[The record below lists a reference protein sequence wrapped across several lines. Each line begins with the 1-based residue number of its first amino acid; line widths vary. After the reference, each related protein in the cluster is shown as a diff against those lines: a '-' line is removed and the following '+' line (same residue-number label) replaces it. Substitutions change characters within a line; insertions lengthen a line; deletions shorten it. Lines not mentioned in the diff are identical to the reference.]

1 MRHAQF
7 RVGRARHACRFGT
20 YKSRRLIPWDRR
32 FRCLTHIA
40 EHCCQSKLIEKGK
53 GGLSTKGG
61 YAVPYPL
68 CCSFTSAYTF
78 TPVFPACFS
87 NLSMFEDSWP
97 HVVIDMLEACD
108 DPRSAWH
115 RRRNLFLP
123 LTTRRGTKRSA
134 ADDETDGSQTSHPVE
149 NEPGLCDAIISV
161 VARMKSG
168 ELLIAPVRLG
178 DLSTG
183 KAPDLPNLSLITQ
196 QQDSGFAFQVG
207 AVDVN
212 DIRGGELGAP
222 LLFSSLLRNDTD
234 ADTSLAALGHTW
246 IVPRQSACCL
256 CAARR
261 WREMRPIIGCDGY
274 RLMVLDPP
282 WHSKS
287 VQRAAKYTTRHK
299 RDILADL
306 VPAIRCVEAFSLE

>member
-1 MRHAQF
+1 MSIQTPF
-7 RVGRARHACRFGT
+7 SRVCELVCA
-20 YKSRRLIPWDRR
+20 
-32 FRCLTHIA
+32 
-40 EHCCQSKLIEKGK
+40 
-53 GGLSTKGG
+53 
-61 YAVPYPL
+61 PL
-68 CCSFTSAYTF
+68 PMNEASC
-78 TPVFPACFS
+78 
-87 NLSMFEDSWP
+87 WP
-97 HVVIDMLEACD
+97 HVVIDALEACD
-108 DPRSAWH
+108 DPRSAWR

-161 VARMKSG
+161 VARMKCG
-168 ELLIAPVRLG
+168 ELLLAPVRLG

-196 QQDSGFAFQVG
+196 QQDSGFAFPVG

-234 ADTSLAALGHTW
+234 ADTILAALGHTW

-261 WREMRPIIGCDGY
+261 WREMRPLIGCDGY

-306 VPAIRCVEAFSLE
+306 VPAIRCAEAFSLERRLLAC